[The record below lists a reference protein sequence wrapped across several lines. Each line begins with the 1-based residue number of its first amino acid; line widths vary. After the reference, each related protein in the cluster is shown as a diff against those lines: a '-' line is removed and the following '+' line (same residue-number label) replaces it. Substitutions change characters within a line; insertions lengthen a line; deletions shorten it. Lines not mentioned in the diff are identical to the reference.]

1 MSHTMQV
8 QEWLL
13 AKCETTATTLKR
25 VLPAQSSSP
34 NTPVPSPLV
43 AIKQA
48 HALGRQLSGASET
61 GKMPAG
67 KRGSVADEHNVPIA
81 RDGIPARASPP
92 EPQDHARLQRHVFL
106 GWKMVHHMHLRHGT
120 RL

>member
-1 MSHTMQV
+1 
-8 QEWLL
+8 
-13 AKCETTATTLKR
+13 
-25 VLPAQSSSP
+25 
-34 NTPVPSPLV
+34 
-43 AIKQA
+43 
-48 HALGRQLSGASET
+48 
-61 GKMPAG
+61 
-67 KRGSVADEHNVPIA
+67 VADEHNVPIA

>member
-13 AKCETTATTLKR
+13 AKCEAPVTAFKTA
-25 VLPAQSSSP
+25 LPARSSSP
-34 NTPVPSPLV
+34 TTSLPSPLV

-67 KRGSVADEHNVPIA
+67 TRGSVADQHNVPIA
-81 RDGIPARASPP
+81 RDGIPARSSPP

>member
-1 MSHTMQV
+1 MQV

-13 AKCETTATTLKR
+13 AKCETPATTLKS
-25 VLPAQSSSP
+25 VLPAQSSS
-34 NTPVPSPLV
+34 PVPSPLV

-48 HALGRQLSGASET
+48 HALGRQRSGASET
-61 GKMPAG
+61 GQMPAG
-67 KRGSVADEHNVPIA
+67 TRGSVADKHNVPIV
-81 RDGIPARASPP
+81 RDGIPVRASPP